1 MAVGKTTIGKKLA
14 KLLNYN
20 FVDTDD
26 LFEKKY
32 KLSIE
37 VFFSKYGEK
46 LFREFESKILE
57 STFQLN
63 NTIIATGGGTPFYS
77 NAMDKIN
84 NSGTS
89 VYLEM
94 PLEAIVKRLENSIK
108 PRPLVKG
115 KSHDELVIAVEKLLS
130 QRVVTYEKAKIKFN
144 ANKPDIERLVKILTP
159 QE

>member
-115 KSHDELVIAVEKLLS
+115 KSHDELVIAVGKLLS
-130 QRVVTYEKAKIKFN
+130 QRVGTYEKSKIKFN

-159 QE
+159 Q

>member
-1 MAVGKTTIGKKLA
+1 MGVGKTTIGKKLA

-57 STFQLN
+57 STFELD

-77 NAMDKIN
+77 DAMDKIN

-94 PLEAIVKRLENSIK
+94 PCDEIVKRLEKSIK

-115 KSHDELVIAVEKLLS
+115 KSHNELIVAVEKLLS
-130 QRVVTYEKAKIKFN
+130 QRLGTYEKAHIKFN
-144 ANKPDIERLVKILTP
+144 VSTPDIDRLREILATRK
-159 QE
+159 